1 MATANSTNRRP
12 GTVLLSVPAETRLE
26 ALSAVL
32 APWGKAL
39 HYRPDPRPA
48 APQARIRAVLREV
61 RT

>member
-32 APWGKAL
+32 APLGKAL
-39 HYRPDPRPA
+39 TYRPDPRPS
-48 APQARIRAVLREV
+48 APQARILAAVGGAL
-61 RT
+61 